1 MAVPANQI
9 LAPKVRD
16 LFFDSTGNY
25 IPSDY
30 KVMRGGRG
38 GLKSWGFARMG
49 VILAAKRKLRI
60 ACAREYQSSIDESV
74 HETLCKQIEALKL
87 DPYFDVQ
94 KRAILGKN
102 GSEFFFAGIK
112 TDPGKFKS
120 TEGIDIL
127 WLEEAESVSENSWQK
142 ISPTIRKRFSEI
154 WVGFNPDLET
164 DPTSKRFIID
174 PIPGARI
181 VETNWRD
188 NPWLSERA
196 IRDKDYL
203 ARVDPDAYHHVWEGG
218 FRRNSAAQVLKGKY
232 FIDSFEPQE
241 GWNGPYQGADWGFS
255 VDPTCLVR
263 MWVKDRTL
271 YIEYEAYGREVPNDL
286 LPDMFDKVPDA
297 RKYVTRSDNARPE
310 TINHLQRHGYPRII
324 AAAKW
329 PGSVEDGV
337 EHLRS
342 FEKIIIHPR
351 CENAIQE
358 ARLWSY
364 KTDKLTG
371 DVLPVLIDKHNHIW
385 DAVRYGLEPTIK
397 RRAAPKITELRI

>member
-120 TEGIDIL
+120 TEGSTRQVSRDFMIYSSEKPFL
-127 WLEEAESVSENSWQK
+127 FLEPEAPNLSRQFL
-142 ISPTIRKRFSEI
+142 IS
-154 WVGFNPDLET
+154 
-164 DPTSKRFIID
+164 
-174 PIPGARI
+174 A
-181 VETNWRD
+181 
-188 NPWLSERA
+188 ERA
-196 IRDKDYL
+196 ENIRSTSL
-203 ARVDPDAYHHVWEGG
+203 SV
-218 FRRNSAAQVLKGKY
+218 NS
-232 FIDSFEPQE
+232 
-241 GWNGPYQGADWGFS
+241 
-255 VDPTCLVR
+255 
-263 MWVKDRTL
+263 
-271 YIEYEAYGREVPNDL
+271 
-286 LPDMFDKVPDA
+286 
-297 RKYVTRSDNARPE
+297 
-310 TINHLQRHGYPRII
+310 
-324 AAAKW
+324 
-329 PGSVEDGV
+329 
-337 EHLRS
+337 
-342 FEKIIIHPR
+342 
-351 CENAIQE
+351 
-358 ARLWSY
+358 
-364 KTDKLTG
+364 
-371 DVLPVLIDKHNHIW
+371 
-385 DAVRYGLEPTIK
+385 
-397 RRAAPKITELRI
+397 